1 MGVFIGIVSM
11 QHVCTADFTKHVKL
25 EFDTYVGVQHQKLA
39 GFTRS
44 ISWYVSLQNLDIIV
58 KSGTYV
64 YVSVVL

>member
-44 ISWYVSLQNLDIIV
+44 ISWYVSLV